1 MESYFR
7 LVLDLLKGINL
18 IVKYPVINKPRA
30 ISVNSPRCIAKFFH
44 HLKSLQAEVEQT
56 KAVKHCQ
63 SKNNTVALLDQH
75 FEKF

>member
-1 MESYFR
+1 MMAILFNLNCLSFLC
-7 LVLDLLKGINL
+7 LVVNILLL
-18 IVKYPVINKPRA
+18 ISRGQ
-30 ISVNSPRCIAKFFH
+30 SVLIHLAVLPSFVH

-63 SKNNTVALLDQH
+63 STNNTIALLDQH